1 MTYTFHVNIYK
12 SLCKTIEHKCICK
25 KLLFNETNAKP
36 EEKGEGKG
44 RAMKIL
50 NGKYEN
56 IHGKQARYQKQRSQ
70 KKVNT

>member
-36 EEKGEGKG
+36 DDSNDLVMEAKFISVGLRNVGIY
-44 RAMKIL
+44 ANDYVLLQI
-50 NGKYEN
+50 
-56 IHGKQARYQKQRSQ
+56 I
-70 KKVNT
+70 